1 MVQKEDYSNYFQN
14 PRTKLIKWRKKFS
27 YMYIIPRTIYIS
39 MRRWWCSSC
48 SRPILIRS
56 NGFYTVLTLS
66 HQSVVTHG
74 TPHYHVS
81 EQTRHFS
88 YSLWAR
94 KYQFQS
100 LIWPD
105 RGLNPRSTRW
115 EAITLII
122 VPPMWYG
129 ICLTDC
135 KRYLIDVMIR
145 ENTTCRMLLRVRLV

>member
-48 SRPILIRS
+48 SRPIRIRS
-56 NGFYTVLTLS
+56 NGFCTVLTLC

-74 TPHYHVS
+74 TPHSCFRANQTFLLLIVS
-81 EQTRHFS
+81 QKIPISVFDLTR
-88 YSLWAR
+88 
-94 KYQFQS
+94 
-100 LIWPD
+100 

-115 EAITLII
+115 VAITLII
-122 VPPMWYG
+122 VPPMWSG